1 MPDQSFIDELA
12 KRIQKIA
19 TKAVP
24 CGTVCA
30 FLRGHVPEGWLLLNG
45 QKVYQK
51 AHANLYEVLSGL
63 SNLAKGSD
71 TTGAYVV
78 LPDMDG
84 RVLQGTSDAGQV
96 GKLLEAQLPNITG
109 TWARGSAY
117 GITVMKKKDRIEYPQ
132 PDGAF
137 EIAGSYLRPDSSG
150 VSGQWTGDGGSSEK
164 WYGYSRLG
172 VNASKSN
179 SIYAGSS
186 FQPKA
191 GLMLLCIKE

>member
-12 KRIQKIA
+12 KRIQQIA

-30 FLRGHVPEGWLLLNG
+30 FLRGQVPEGWLLLNG

-109 TWARGSAY
+109 
-117 GITVMKKKDRIEYPQ
+117 VFKPVDP
-132 PDGAF
+132 
-137 EIAGSYLRPDSSG
+137 SG
-150 VSGQWTGDGGSSEK
+150 DTGFFATAAVSGAISLMELERRKGLARSASTNETGYLSFD
-164 WYGYSRLG
+164 
-172 VNASKSN
+172 ASKSN
-179 SIYAGSS
+179 SLFAGSS
-186 FQPKA
+186 FQANA
-191 GLMLLCIKE
+191 GLMLLCIKA

>member
-109 TWARGSAY
+109 TFSAQQLTTGAETANATASGALFVAESRSTEGS
-117 GITVMKKKDRIEYPQ
+117 
-132 PDGAF
+132 
-137 EIAGSYLRPDSSG
+137 
-150 VSGQWTGDGGSSEK
+150 TGT
-164 WYGYSRLG
+164 YSACCAIGLD
-172 VNASKSN
+172 ASKGDATYS
-179 SIYAGSS
+179 GSKVQAQAS
-186 FQPKA
+186 
-191 GLMLLCIKE
+191 LVLLCIKI